1 MAEKMGRP
9 FSANPK
15 TTRLEIRVTPDEK
28 REIMELAKASGHSLR
43 ELLQIGIEAV
53 QRENE
58 PDCEYH

>member
-9 FSANPK
+9 LSENPK
-15 TTRLEIRVTPDEK
+15 TTRLEIRVTSDEK
-28 REIMELAKASGHSLR
+28 QEIMELARASGHSLR

-53 QRENE
+53 RRENE